1 MDDAIK
7 LFLVLSGIA
16 GAGSLGYLVFGAVR
30 VTLRKMERRAGL
42 AGAAGAGP
50 AGISADVEDR
60 LAALEEAT
68 GRLAE
73 LEERVD
79 FAERMLARQR
89 EADRLD
95 AGGR

>member
-1 MDDAIK
+1 MNDAIDF
-7 LFLVLSGIA
+7 FLLLCAAI
-16 GAGSLGYLVFGAVR
+16 GAGGIGYLVFGAVR
-30 VTLRKMERRAGL
+30 LAVRRMERRAGL
-42 AGAAGAGP
+42 PGTPGAGAEE
-50 AGISADVEDR
+50 VENR
-60 LAALEEAT
+60 LAALEETT
-68 GRLAE
+68 GRIAE

>member
-7 LFLVLSGIA
+7 LFLVLVGVA
-16 GAGSLGYLVFGAVR
+16 GAGSLGYLVFGAAR
-30 VTLRKMERRAGL
+30 VALRRMERRAGL
-42 AGAAGAGP
+42 TGAAGATP
-50 AGISADVEDR
+50 ADIDDR

-79 FAERMLARQR
+79 FAERMLTRQR

>member
-1 MDDAIK
+1 MNDALDVFMI
-7 LFLVLSGIA
+7 LCGVAAASGV
-16 GAGSLGYLVFGAVR
+16 GYLLFGAVR
-30 VTLRKMERRAGL
+30 IAVRRMERRAGL
-42 AGAAGAGP
+42 PQTADAHAAELEARV
-50 AGISADVEDR
+50 AT
-60 LAALEEAT
+60 LEEAT

-89 EADRLD
+89 ESERLD

>member
-7 LFLVLSGIA
+7 LFLVLSGVA

-42 AGAAGAGP
+42 AGAAGAGS
-50 AGISADVEDR
+50 AGSADVEDR